1 MMKITQYFFI
11 VSVITLILTGCQNNQ
26 AKNASGGVFIG
37 GTKGLTASFEPLG
50 IKENNVY
57 AIYDTEGFPLEVLL
71 KNQGE
76 ETIAPGKVSLKL
88 LGPAPTDFQHIPS
101 WTITNQQS
109 IDKVSNLNPQGGEEI
124 VSFTPGEF
132 ATLSTTKQ
140 VTGFTDV
147 NWNVEYAYDYKTHVV
162 INDVCFKGDITD
174 TKVCQV
180 KEAKKFFVSGAP
192 LTVTTVEQD
201 TAGKGLIALKITV
214 QNAGTGS
221 ATFPDGEFDTRF
233 SQAAYTIEEPSAWEC
248 KSGGRENQVR
258 FVGNSG
264 QVFCKLKQ
272 PLREEELYTKSLEF
286 TLNYKYKE
294 LIQEKLRIKESIE

>member
-1 MMKITQYFFI
+1 MNTRYILMSLAVILLLVGCTTQQ
-11 VSVITLILTGCQNNQ
+11 QNNT
-26 AKNASGGVFIG
+26 GGVFIG
-37 GTKGLTASFEPLG
+37 GTKGVTASFEPLG

-57 AIYDTEGFPLEVLL
+57 TVYDSEGFPLEILL

-76 ETIAPGKVSLKL
+76 ENVPAGKVTLKL
-88 LGPAPTDFQHIPS
+88 LGPAPGDFQHIPA
-101 WTITNQQS
+101 WTITNQQL

-124 VSFTPGEF
+124 ISFTPGEF
-132 ATLSTTKQ
+132 ALLSNTKQ
-140 VTGFTDV
+140 VTGFTDI

-180 KEAKKFFVSGAP
+180 KEAKKYFVSGAP
-192 LTVTTVEQD
+192 ITVTAVEQD

-221 ATFPDGEFDTRF
+221 AAFSDGEFDTRF
-233 SQAAYTIEEPSAWEC
+233 SQATYGIEEPSSWEC

-258 FVGNSG
+258 FVGNTG
-264 QVFCKLKQ
+264 QIFCKLKQ
-272 PLREEELYTKSLEF
+272 PLQQEDLYTKSLEF

-294 LIQEKLRIKESIE
+294 LVQEKLRIKESVE